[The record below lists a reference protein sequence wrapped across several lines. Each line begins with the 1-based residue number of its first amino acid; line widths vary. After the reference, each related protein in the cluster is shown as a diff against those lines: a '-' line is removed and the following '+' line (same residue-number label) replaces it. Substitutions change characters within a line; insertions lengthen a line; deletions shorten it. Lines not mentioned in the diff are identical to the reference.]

1 MAQQGWNLIL
11 WKSSPKENFKNVW
24 NNQRKWSYQIRT
36 WDNTKET
43 QDKKN
48 QEIKI
53 MTANLKKKSIELLK
67 LVKNKLEELMSQ
79 MFVKEVRMHKDDYF
93 IW

>member
-1 MAQQGWNLIL
+1 
-11 WKSSPKENFKNVW
+11 
-24 NNQRKWSYQIRT
+24 
-36 WDNTKET
+36 
-43 QDKKN
+43 
-48 QEIKI
+48 